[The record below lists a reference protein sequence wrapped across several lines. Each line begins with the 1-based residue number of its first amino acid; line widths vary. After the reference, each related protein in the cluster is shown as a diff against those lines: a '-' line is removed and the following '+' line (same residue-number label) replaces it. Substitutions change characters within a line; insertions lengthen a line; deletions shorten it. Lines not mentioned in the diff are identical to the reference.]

1 MRSTTPSGQAPAP
14 PLQLPRATGSMLPV
28 KSQKR
33 ANEGAHLV
41 VIVLSHFLWY
51 SSSRCRRGEKIPPT
65 RPSNQ
70 KAISDTGR
78 LYTAWSS
85 SLQYLRLRRRYFG
98 RIVAHVSLWENGGS
112 FAVCKRIRIS
122 PKPKHAIAESDV
134 AAMTRPTVVNND
146 DIIKA
151 KEGSTRWNETARS
164 CTLKAHELKS
174 RDARRQHLRIGVW
187 WKWPL
192 EDSPQMIGISARRS
206 WRHAPHVP
214 HPVLP
219 GAMVAHQ
226 TALLS
231 ISLIL

>member
-1 MRSTTPSGQAPAP
+1 VVEQFTVLETAPA
-14 PLQLPRATGSMLPV
+14 
-28 KSQKR
+28 
-33 ANEGAHLV
+33 
-41 VIVLSHFLWY
+41 VLWQNCSTCITLGKW
-51 SSSRCRRGEKIPPT
+51 
-65 RPSNQ
+65 
-70 KAISDTGR
+70 
-78 LYTAWSS
+78 
-85 SLQYLRLRRRYFG
+85 
-98 RIVAHVSLWENGGS
+98 RILC
-112 FAVCKRIRIS
+112 FCKRIRIS

-151 KEGSTRWNETARS
+151 KEGSTRWNETARG

-174 RDARRQHLRIGVW
+174 RDARRQHLVSVVW